1 MDRGGGVLMAYSIQ
15 YARQIKRKRKRSFRT
30 FLSITALICAL
41 LLRIFAADRMVQVQ
55 ALLFGEADAVVA
67 FCEDFVN
74 HGGSH

>member
-15 YARQIKRKRKRSFRT
+15 YARQIKRKRKRSFRA

-41 LLRIFAADRMVQVQ
+41 LLRILAAEHIDDLQ
-55 ALLFGEADAVVA
+55 ALLLGEGNAVAA

-74 HGGSH
+74 HDASG